1 MKTEEGLTPPEWR
14 RRMARSQAFWLS
26 LFCTLLTFFGK
37 EVQAYTMNV
46 LAPYHAQYDNAIEY
60 DFVRC
65 DTGKADVKV
74 SITHSGGPSDT
85 ICEYAWFFRRD
96 TMTKRTYDSIL
107 MHQKLH
113 SRSPTVYV
121 VPTCNR
127 RLFRNGKLLQ
137 DSIVAFGEAP
147 DLLPRKGRRIL
158 VYWNGVAHFEFSRD
172 TTIAIPS
179 VVGQRRISAKELAR

>member
-1 MKTEEGLTPPEWR
+1 MKTEDGLPSQERCQRPV
-14 RRMARSQAFWLS
+14 RSPNVWPL
-26 LFCTLLTFFGK
+26 LCCTLLTFFGK
-37 EVQAYTMNV
+37 EAQAYTMNG

-74 SITHSGGPSDT
+74 SITQSGGPSDT
-85 ICEYAWFFRRD
+85 SREYAWFFRRD

-107 MHQKLH
+107 MHQKLY
-113 SRSPTVYV
+113 SRSPAVYV
-121 VPTCNR
+121 VGTSNQ

-137 DSIVAFGEAP
+137 DSIVEYGEEP
-147 DLLPRKGRRIL
+147 ILLPRKGRRIL

-172 TTIAIPS
+172 TTIIFPS
-179 VVGQRRISAKELAR
+179 EKGQR